1 LDILYDNLSEE
12 EIAMAQ
18 APPVES
24 GSLPLVP
31 APTEPA
37 PTKQEFRDVIG
48 RFASGVTV
56 ITTRV
61 DDQDFGSTV
70 SAVSS
75 LTDEPPMLLVCLN
88 QASATGQAVKRSG
101 TFAVN
106 VLAEDHVD
114 IAARFASRIP
124 DKFRGLPVERAHQGS
139 PLLPGSI
146 AHLICTVHE
155 HVAAGTHYVFL
166 ARVDA
171 AASSPGHP
179 LAYFSGMFGRMQVA
193 PEAADLARVREW
205 ARATGS
211 DTGQPV
217 DVDALTRELG
227 LDANAVDRCLR
238 ALAAEGMIARS
249 AGSYV
254 LEPIPDAVIFE
265 SYAAKLAIE
274 LGVAQRTIHTAKDE
288 EIAELRRLME
298 VTLDLVEGDTFTDV
312 DAWIE
317 ANEAFHEHMVR
328 LAGSPILLD
337 TYLGLGLPGLNRRT
351 LTASSLADPALLEDH
366 KRIVA
371 AYEARDADALMRALT
386 DHADRPRQIRTR
398 EAATSG

>member
-1 LDILYDNLSEE
+1 MSEE
-12 EIAMAQ
+12 ETSMTQ

-24 GSLPLVP
+24 GPLPLVQ
-31 APTEPA
+31 APTKRA

-75 LTDEPPMLLVCLN
+75 LTDEPPMLVVCLN

-171 AASSPGHP
+171 ATSSPGHP
-179 LAYFSGMFGRMQVA
+179 LAYFSGKFGRMQVA

-205 ARATGS
+205 ARTTGS
-211 DTGQPV
+211 DTGQAV

-227 LDANAVDRCLR
+227 LDTNAVDRCLR

-254 LEPIPDAVIFE
+254 LEPIPDPVIFE
-265 SYAAKLAIE
+265 SYAAKLVIE
-274 LGVAQRTIHTAKDE
+274 LGVAQRTIHTATDD

-298 VTLDLVEGDTFTDV
+298 ATLDLVEGDAFTDV

-337 TYLGLGLPGLNRRT
+337 TYLRLGLPGLNRRT
-351 LTASSLADPALLEDH
+351 LTASSLADPALVEDH

-371 AYEARDADALMRALT
+371 AYEARDAEALTRALT

>member
-1 LDILYDNLSEE
+1 MSEE

-18 APPVES
+18 APTAES
-24 GSLPLVP
+24 GLLPLVK
-31 APTEPA
+31 APTERA

-88 QASATGQAVKRSG
+88 KASATGQAVKRSG

-106 VLAEDHVD
+106 VLAEDHVEV
-114 IAARFASRIP
+114 AARFASRIP

-146 AHLICTVHE
+146 AHLICTVQE
-155 HVAAGTHYVFL
+155 HVVAGTHYAFL

-171 AASSPGHP
+171 ATSSPGHP
-179 LAYFSGMFGRMQVA
+179 LAYFRGMFGRMQVA

-205 ARATGS
+205 ARTTGS
-211 DTGQPV
+211 DTGQAIDV
-217 DVDALTRELG
+217 DVLIRELG

-238 ALAAEGMIARS
+238 ALAGEGMIARS
-249 AGSYV
+249 GPAYV
-254 LEPIPDAVIFE
+254 LEPIPDPIIFE
-265 SYAAKLAIE
+265 SYAAKLVIE
-274 LGVAQRTIHTAKDE
+274 LGVAQRTIHTATDE
-288 EIAELRRLME
+288 QIAELRRLME
-298 VTLDLVEGDTFTDV
+298 TTLDLVDGNSFTDV
-312 DAWIE
+312 DGWIE
-317 ANEAFHEHMVR
+317 ANEAFHEYMVR
-328 LAGSPILLD
+328 LAGSAILLD
-337 TYLGLGLPGLNRRT
+337 TYHRLGLPGLNRRT

-366 KRIVA
+366 KLIVE
-371 AYEARDADALMRALT
+371 AYEARDAEALMRALT
-386 DHADRPRQIRTR
+386 VHADRPRQIRTR
-398 EAATSG
+398 EAATSD